1 MAAPKGNKYNEKWT
15 IKASQELFDKALEL
29 AKGGA
34 ITLTDIA
41 NELDVYTDVF
51 EYICNK
57 HEDFRPVKKRIL
69 SQIENNTYKGALN
82 GDYIPSVAIFGLKN
96 NHGWKDKQEITQDIN
111 VKNDVSTMTTEELL
125 LRAKATKEVE

>member
-1 MAAPKGNKYNEKWT
+1 MAAKKGNKYNERWT
-15 IKASQELFDKALEL
+15 IEASTELFDKALTL
-29 AKGGA
+29 AKDGA

-57 HEDFRPVKKRIL
+57 HKDFSPIKKRIL

-96 NHGWKDKQEITQDIN
+96 NHGWKDKT
-111 VKNDVSTMTTEELL
+111 
-125 LRAKATKEVE
+125 EVEQTVHQTNVIKLGSGQKPE